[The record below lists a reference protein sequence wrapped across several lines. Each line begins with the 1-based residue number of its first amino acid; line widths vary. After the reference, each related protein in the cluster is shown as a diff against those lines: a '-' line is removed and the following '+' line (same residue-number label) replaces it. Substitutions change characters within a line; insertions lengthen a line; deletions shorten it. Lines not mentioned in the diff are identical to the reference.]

1 MSAQRTEVYA
11 SFSRRAGARLLDFFI
26 VLSVCGSLYLINSL
40 IGFPLRY
47 TTLFDAR
54 AVTSIDSFMYYNFPG
69 VALTFIAIK
78 LFVAYPYFAL
88 MESSRFQG
96 TLGKLAM
103 GIKVTDLNGE
113 RLSFSRATGRY
124 FLKAVSTT
132 LLMLGYLVS
141 FSDKRQTWHDYIAR
155 TLVVRKNISP
165 ALNALPRYS
174 SRWMFNL
181 PGIGARGASQAAES
195 QQTGYICIF
204 CHYRSNEKH
213 FGCPHCGRQFAY
225 GEVGAM
231 RGIQIVHGVIF
242 AVIGGALLLLGTKIL
257 VSELHLPYPMA
268 PWWIFAIIF
277 ASGGLFTAG
286 GLSSFFGS
294 SWLLGLILVLF
305 AGNLKYSRAVRRRD

>member
-1 MSAQRTEVYA
+1 MSVQQTDVYA
-11 SFSRRAGARLLDFFI
+11 SFSRRAGARLIDFFI
-26 VLSVCGSLYLINSL
+26 VMSVCGSLYLTDSL
-40 IGFPLRY
+40 LGFPLRY
-47 TTLFDAR
+47 STLFDTR
-54 AVTSIDSFMYYNFPG
+54 AVTSLDSFMYYDFPG

-78 LFVAYPYFAL
+78 LLMAYPYFAL
-88 MESSRFQG
+88 MESSRLQG

-103 GIKVTDLNGE
+103 GIKVTDLDGQ
-113 RLSFSRATGRY
+113 RLSFGRATGRY

-155 TLVVRKNISP
+155 ALVVRKNF
-165 ALNALPRYS
+165 LPPFYGLPQYS
-174 SRWMFNL
+174 SRWQFDL
-181 PGIGARGASQAAES
+181 PGLSPKDASQNAELP
-195 QQTGYICIF
+195 QTDYICIF

-213 FGCPHCGRQFAY
+213 LGCPHCGRRFAY

-231 RGIQIVHGVIF
+231 KGIQLVNGAIF
-242 AVIGGALLLLGTKIL
+242 TMIGGALLLLGTKIL

-286 GLSSFFGS
+286 GLSSFFGRN
-294 SWLLGLILVLF
+294 WLLGLILVLF
-305 AGNLKYSRAVRRRD
+305 AGNLKYSNVDRR